1 MISLYFINFRE
12 ERKRGYVASKEKKVT
27 SFNSEGN
34 LIKVDFDGLVEEVEN
49 RFNGYSL
56 IPRERQLFYRLFPL
70 SSLIVPLRQ
79 THRHSR
85 FRRFLHGCQVG
96 HCRQGGATLYHACL
110 YTASK
115 TKTVLVLLDYFTY
128 VRLPLRRSERNSR
141 SHSLGDLRVPILI
154 CTRVKT
160 SP

>member
-96 HCRQGGATLYHACL
+96 HCRQGGATML
-110 YTASK
+110 ASTLQVK
-115 TKTVLVLLDYFTY
+115 QKLSSSYWIILRTFDY
-128 VRLPLRRSERNSR
+128 L
-141 SHSLGDLRVPILI
+141 
-154 CTRVKT
+154 
-160 SP
+160 